1 MAWQPPY
8 PARWTWPACDP
19 ELPSRLR
26 TLVTDGTSRRSPANS
41 GGPVRRWLG
50 AAAPRARR
58 AVISSWTASGAAL
71 VGAFVTAAPA
81 LGVGTDVQAG
91 FWVVFGVAGVTGL
104 VLGRELSPERELAKQ
119 SRHVIM
125 PNQVDEPSR
134 LLLARAQQ
142 AIDYVCSSGV
152 GTAGL
157 IDHAADEVTLQRHEW
172 DIACA
177 LRDISALRERFNA
190 NAMAS
195 GNGEIT
201 RAVLESQR
209 RAIAVAQDATQARV
223 AALERYAAQ
232 VRAADTAHQDWQTAQ
247 RLAGQNDMYLQ
258 LVARTAADA
267 HAVAELDGM
276 ITHATAA
283 AEVLRDSLH
292 RASLAAEVLTL
303 PAPIVPQ
310 FSHDDAEGQQPG
322 QGDARL
328 GRAQGQRGPTQSG
341 RPTAG

>member
-19 ELPSRLR
+19 ELPARLR
-26 TLVTDGTSRRSPANS
+26 TLVTDGTSRRSPAAS

-50 AAAPRARR
+50 SAAPRARR
-58 AVISSWTASGAAL
+58 AVVSCWTTAGAAL
-71 VGAFVTAAPA
+71 VGAFVTAVPA

-91 FWVVFGVAGVTGL
+91 FWVAFGAAGVTGL
-104 VLGRELSPERELAKQ
+104 VLGRELSPERELAKRA
-119 SRHVIM
+119 RHVIM

-142 AIDYVCSSGV
+142 AIDYVCNSGV
-152 GTAGL
+152 STAGL

-172 DIACA
+172 EIACA
-177 LRDISALRERFNA
+177 LRDISALRDRFNA
-190 NAMAS
+190 EAAAS
-195 GNGEIT
+195 GRGEVT

-209 RAIAVAQDATQARV
+209 RAIALAQDATQARV

-292 RASLAAEVLTL
+292 RASQAAEVLTL
-303 PAPIVPQ
+303 PVPMAPVLA
-310 FSHDDAEGQQPG
+310 AERGQGQPG
-322 QGDARL
+322 
-328 GRAQGQRGPTQSG
+328 
-341 RPTAG
+341 